1 MGRLAL
7 ATSMPFSPGIGPF
20 HSSCREV
27 YLPSTI
33 VDEASQFG

>member
-1 MGRLAL
+1 
-7 ATSMPFSPGIGPF
+7 MPFSPASGL